1 MSKYELYT
9 VQLITT
15 CSNCYILVDTPSR
28 AAAVIDPG
36 CNPDKIMEA
45 IKDANAD
52 VKLIIDT
59 HGHWDHIGANV
70 PIQQQTGAKILI
82 HKLDEPMLTD
92 PELNLRKLFFGK
104 GDGGK
109 ADRLLEEGDIIELG
123 DLRLQ
128 VIHTPGHTEGG
139 ICLLCEDLLFTGDTL
154 FRLSVGR
161 SDLPGGDKTA
171 LLASLAN
178 KLKPLDDS
186 LKVLPGHNSAS
197 TLGYEKEHNPFF
209 RQ

>member
-1 MSKYELYT
+1 MSKYELNT

-15 CSNCYILVDTPSR
+15 CSNCYILVDAASR

-36 CNPDKIMEA
+36 CNPDKIIEA
-45 IKDANAD
+45 IQEAKAD
-52 VKLIIDT
+52 VQLIIDT

-70 PIQQQTGAKILI
+70 PIQQHTGAKILI
-82 HKLDEPMLTD
+82 HQLDEPMLTD
-92 PELNLRKLFFGK
+92 PELNLRKLFLGK
-104 GDGGK
+104 GDGGQ
-109 ADRLLEEGDIIELG
+109 ADRLLADGDIIELG
-123 DLRLQ
+123 ELRLQ

-154 FRLSVGR
+154 FHLSVGR
-161 SDLPGGDKTA
+161 SDLPGGDKAA
-171 LLASLAN
+171 LLNSLAT
-178 KLKPLDDS
+178 KLKPLDDE
-186 LKVLPGHNSAS
+186 LKVLPGHNSPS

>member
-1 MSKYELYT
+1 MEVYRLEVMPLGT
-9 VQLITT
+9 
-15 CSNCYILVDTPSR
+15 NCYLVYDENTKDGI
-28 AAAVIDPG
+28 VVDPG
-36 CNPDKIMEA
+36 GSAKDIGEA
-45 IKDANAD
+45 IDRLDLHIVA
-52 VKLIIDT
+52 IINT

-92 PELNLRKLFFGK
+92 PELNLRKLFLGK

>member
-9 VQLITT
+9 VQLIYHLQQLLYFSRYSKP
-15 CSNCYILVDTPSR
+15 CSCC
-28 AAAVIDPG
+28 IDPG

-92 PELNLRKLFFGK
+92 PELNLRKLFLGK

-186 LKVLPGHNSAS
+186 LKVLPGHNSCLY
-197 TLGYEKEHNPFF
+197 LGV
-209 RQ
+209 